1 MMQQVQPGIRQYGA
15 RNALIVLTTI
25 NFLNYADRY
34 VPSSVKSLIQADLQ
48 LNDFESSLP
57 STGMVSIEHALPT
70 PFLPSLP
77 FSEYSHP

>member
-1 MMQQVQPGIRQYGA
+1 MMQQGQPGTRQYGA

-34 VPSSVKSLIQADLQ
+34 VPSSVKSLIQADLN

-57 STGMVSIEHALPT
+57 STGMVSIGHAFLS
-70 PFLPSLP
+70 PFLPIPQS
-77 FSEYSHP
+77 